1 MFGGF
6 SFSVHL
12 LCGRINISD
21 PLHVPLPSPLSLQT
35 MVCLLEH
42 GADPNIPEPQNKTS
56 VLHWACERGC
66 LETVELLIKY
76 NADVNMKDYY
86 GNTPLMEACKQGHL
100 DIVKI
105 LLQK

>member
-1 MFGGF
+1 MFF
-6 SFSVHL
+6 PSLYTYFAVEF
-12 LCGRINISD
+12 ISQTHFIC
-21 PLHVPLPSPLSLQT
+21 PTPSPSLQT

>member
-1 MFGGF
+1 MC
-6 SFSVHL
+6 HL
-12 LCGRINISD
+12 PPTS
-21 PLHVPLPSPLSLQT
+21 LSLQT